1 MWERTTNTGVEVG
14 ILALKDHRENLGL
27 VDRVRERHRNATIF
41 AVASH
46 EDEVAELI
54 DAGAE
59 AAWNMYSEAGIGLAS
74 EVISY
79 YKNKD
84 LDNR

>member
-1 MWERTTNTGVEVG
+1 M
-14 ILALKDHRENLGL
+14 
-27 VDRVRERHRNATIF
+27 F

-59 AAWNMYSEAGIGLAS
+59 AAQNMYSEAGIGLAS

-84 LDNR
+84 SDNS

>member
-1 MWERTTNTGVEVG
+1 V
-14 ILALKDHRENLGL
+14 
-27 VDRVRERHRNATIF
+27 
-41 AVASH
+41 
-46 EDEVAELI
+46 ELI

-59 AAWNMYSEAGIGLAS
+59 AAWSLHSEAAVGLAS

-84 LDNR
+84 